1 MRLLSVTK
9 PGIIFGN
16 IVTAC
21 GGYFL
26 GTKENF
32 SFVTF
37 AAMIIGMS
45 LVIACGCVINNYID
59 QDIDK
64 LMARTKK
71 RVSALGLLPN
81 IGLIF
86 YGIVLGLLGI
96 AFLSIFTNLLTVIVA
111 LVGLFVYIVLYTL
124 WLKRT
129 SIHGTFI
136 GAISG
141 AVPPVVG
148 YCATTNRFDAGAMI
162 LFAILFL
169 WQMPH
174 SYAIAIFRLKDYK
187 AANIPVLPVVKGIE
201 YTKVVMCVY
210 TLLFAIVALLP
221 TIFGYTGYIYL
232 AAACLF
238 GLSWLIL
245 AIKGLRSDSNITWSR
260 KMFVVSILG
269 IMLLSVAMSV

>member
-26 GTKENF
+26 GSQGSF
-32 SFVTF
+32 SFITF
-37 AAMIIGMS
+37 VATIVGMS
-45 LVIACGCVINNYID
+45 LVIACGCVINNCID

-64 LMARTKK
+64 LMARTKR
-71 RVSALGLLPN
+71 RVSAQGLLSN
-81 IGLIF
+81 ANMIL
-86 YGIVLGLLGI
+86 YGIVLGVLGVI
-96 AFLSIFTNLLTVIVA
+96 FLYFFTNRLTVVVA
-111 LVGLFVYIVLYTL
+111 LVGLFVYIVLYSL

-201 YTKVVMCVY
+201 HTKVIMCIY
-210 TLLFAIVALLP
+210 TVLFAIVVLLP
-221 TIFGYTGYIYL
+221 TVFGYAGYTYL
-232 AAACLF
+232 IAACLF
-238 GLSWLIL
+238 GLSWLVL
-245 AIKGLRSDSNITWSR
+245 AIKGLGSDSNITWSR
-260 KMFVVSILG
+260 KMFVLSILG

>member
-26 GTKENF
+26 GSQGDF
-32 SFVTF
+32 SFITF
-37 AAMIIGMS
+37 VATIVGMS
-45 LVIACGCVINNYID
+45 LVIACGCVINNCID

-64 LMARTKK
+64 LMARTKR
-71 RVSALGLLPN
+71 RVSAQGLLSN
-81 IGLIF
+81 ANMIL
-86 YGIVLGLLGI
+86 YGIVLGVLGVI
-96 AFLSIFTNLLTVIVA
+96 FLYFFTNRLTVIVA
-111 LVGLFVYIVLYTL
+111 LVGLFVYIVLYSL

-129 SIHGTFI
+129 SIHGTLI

-187 AANIPVLPVVKGIE
+187 TANIPVLPVVKGIE
-201 YTKVVMCVY
+201 HTKVIMCIY
-210 TLLFAIVALLP
+210 TVLFAIVVLLP
-221 TIFGYTGYIYL
+221 TVFGYAGYTYL
-232 AAACLF
+232 IAACLF
-238 GLSWLIL
+238 GLSWLVL
-245 AIKGLRSDSNITWSR
+245 AIKGLGSDSNITWSR

>member
-26 GTKENF
+26 GSQGSF
-32 SFVTF
+32 SFITF
-37 AAMIIGMS
+37 VATIVGMS
-45 LVIACGCVINNYID
+45 LVIACGCVINNCID

-64 LMARTKK
+64 LMARTKR
-71 RVSALGLLPN
+71 RVSAQGLLSN
-81 IGLIF
+81 ANMIL
-86 YGIVLGLLGI
+86 YGIVLGVLGVI
-96 AFLSIFTNLLTVIVA
+96 FLYFFTNRLTVIVA
-111 LVGLFVYIVLYTL
+111 LVGLFVYIVLYSL

-148 YCATTNRFDAGAMI
+148 YCATTNRFDAGAVI

-201 YTKVVMCVY
+201 HTKVIMCIY
-210 TLLFAIVALLP
+210 TVLFAIVVLLP
-221 TIFGYTGYIYL
+221 TVFGYAGYIYL
-232 AAACLF
+232 SVACVF
-238 GLSWLIL
+238 GLSWLVL
-245 AIKGLRSDSNITWSR
+245 AIKGLGSDSNITWSR
-260 KMFVVSILG
+260 KMFVLSILG